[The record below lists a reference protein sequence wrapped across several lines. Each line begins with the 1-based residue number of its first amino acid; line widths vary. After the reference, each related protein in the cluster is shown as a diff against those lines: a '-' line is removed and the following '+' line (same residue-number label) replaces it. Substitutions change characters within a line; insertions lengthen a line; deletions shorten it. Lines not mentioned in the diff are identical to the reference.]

1 MTAKR
6 DRTAQKSRT
15 REAILGATRD
25 LMSEGLAVTVIAAAD
40 RAGVSKATAYRYFS
54 DPAVLV
60 AEAGLDVAVLP
71 YDRIVAGAEG
81 VRAKVLAIS
90 LYFLDLALDH
100 EAEFRQFVGLTLL
113 AWTPDDTQQV
123 QQRGGR
129 RIPMFEA
136 AIADASD
143 RLTPEDR
150 AAMVRAL
157 AATTGAE
164 AMIALYDVIGAD
176 RDQARDTVAQ
186 ISGAIVDRYLP
197 GI

>member
-113 AWTPDDTQQV
+113 AWTPDDAKQV

-164 AMIALYDVIGAD
+164 AMIALYDVIGAE